1 MTHLIAPK
9 LTVLAGL
16 TVALPLLASAA
27 SAGATPAP
35 VAVSYAALHAS
46 TTTVGGATVLPTT
59 RTVAH
64 WFGTAFN
71 PHNGVTYG
79 FTMAG
84 ADPALETSTTITADI
99 VPVNVVVDGQAFRGT
114 DVVQPVLD
122 SPVFTSNDYTSTPY
136 VTNTLDG
143 TTNHSFTTG
152 GPLSGGNT
160 SNQLEDATMRSQFAK
175 QDTGYHL
182 LLHPVVHAPVTIVVP
197 HNRGTLLQTPGGVVA
212 GGVNISWAAT
222 RILNLNNTL
231 AYLDPTHLPIYLTNN
246 VMLYRGTGP
255 LNCCVFGFHGATRS
269 AHGNGGQP
277 VQTFAWASY
286 VTPGFFHPVTAWA
299 IQDIHGLS
307 HEISEWADDPF
318 GTNTVEPWQ
327 TPTAPQYGCTSF
339 LETGDPVVGIGFAQ
353 GTNTFEQG
361 PTPTGVQVADGYY
374 HPEDEAFLPWFMRLT
389 PSTSQPAQAGAGG
402 RYTLMGSLNP
412 YPSLHTPATGC

>member
-1 MTHLIAPK
+1 MRLRLPVLAA
-9 LTVLAGL
+9 LAGL
-16 TVALPLLASAA
+16 MLALPVPARA
-27 SAGATPAP
+27 AGAGTTPTP
-35 VAVSYAALHAS
+35 VAISYAALRAS
-46 TTTVGGATVLPTT
+46 TITVGGAKPQPTT

-64 WFGTAFN
+64 WFGTARN

-79 FTMAG
+79 FNMAG

-99 VPVNVVVDGQAFRGT
+99 VPVNVVVDGQTFRGS
-114 DVVQPVLD
+114 DVVQPVLA
-122 SPVFTSNDYTSTPY
+122 SPVFTNQDYTFTPL

-143 TTNHSFTTG
+143 MTNHSFTTG

-160 SNQLEDATMRSQFAK
+160 SNQLEDATMRSQFGK
-175 QDTGYHL
+175 QGTGYHL
-182 LLHPVVHAPVTIVVP
+182 LLRPVVHAPVTIVVP
-197 HNRGTLLQTPGGVVA
+197 RNRGALIQTPGGVVA
-212 GGVNISWAAT
+212 ADVNISWAAA

-231 AYLDPTHLPIYLTNN
+231 GYIDPAHLPVYLTNN
-246 VMLYRGTGP
+246 VMLYSGTDP
-255 LNCCVFGFHGATRS
+255 ANCCVFGFHGASRS
-269 AHGNGGQP
+269 ARGNGGQP

-286 VTPGFFHPVTAWA
+286 ITPGFFHPVTAWA

-307 HEISEWADDPF
+307 HEIAEWADDPF

-339 LETGDPVVGIGFAQ
+339 LETGDPVVGIGFAK

-361 PTPTGVQVADGYY
+361 PTPAGVQVADGYY
-374 HPEDEAFLPWFMRLT
+374 HPEDEAFLPWFIRLA
-389 PSTSQPAQAGAGG
+389 PSTSQAAQAGTGG